1 MLMHDVG
8 FSVCGEIV
16 IPKFSAQRH
25 QGDRTVMNTARRH
38 DGNGE
43 SQAGPSRYAHS
54 AAARYPFRSPFE
66 QNEDASS
73 SRSRVAVTDEVG
85 MISSHSVS
93 EHAFG
98 KQRKMETER
107 AFLQEQG
114 LIPKDTPVEF
124 GTRHFSAAAKGKQK
138 DFGDV
143 ESYIGNKQKEP
154 GFWEKSKQRA
164 KSDRSSWDY
173 GRSSELIELTCCID
187 ADKAFKSFGVDWLAE
202 SQAVS

>member
-1 MLMHDVG
+1 MDAIRRYG
-8 FSVCGEIV
+8 
-16 IPKFSAQRH
+16 
-25 QGDRTVMNTARRH
+25 GD
-38 DGNGE
+38 GE
-43 SQAGPSRYAHS
+43 SQAGPSRYALTVT
-54 AAARYPFRSPFE
+54 ARYPFGSPYE

-98 KQRKMETER
+98 KQRKNQAER
-107 AFLQEQG
+107 AFLQDQG

-124 GTRHFSAAAKGKQK
+124 GTRHSSAGSKGKQK

-143 ESYIGNKQKEP
+143 ESRIGGKHHEL

-164 KSDRSSWDY
+164 RSDRSSWDY
-173 GRSSELIELTCCID
+173 GRSTELSKETCDIFANVVPQSSE
-187 ADKAFKSFGVDWLAE
+187 AD
-202 SQAVS
+202 